1 MYCLKVKFAKTSSF
15 INTKSLFLLSIM
27 NITSQIKQ
35 PIHAEMEL
43 FEKKFFESMS
53 SKVALL
59 NRITYYIVNRK
70 GKQMR
75 PMFVFLTAKMISGGK
90 VNERTYRGASVI
102 ELIHTATLVHD
113 DVVDD
118 SNRRR
123 GFFSI
128 NALWRNKIAVLV
140 GDYLLSK
147 GLLLS
152 IDNGDFDLLRII
164 SVAVREM
171 SEGELLQI
179 EKARRLDIDES
190 VYYEI
195 IRQKTATLI
204 AACCALGAKSVSE
217 DEAQVETMRK
227 FGELIGMAFQI
238 KDDLFDY
245 TDDAIGKPTGIDIKE
260 QKMTLPLIYALN
272 NCTSKEKSWCI
283 NSIKNHNKDKK
294 RVKEVIQFVK
304 DKNGLSYAEQKMVQ
318 FQQEALALI
327 QKFPTSEYKDSL
339 TLMVNYVI
347 ERKNKQCQSQYQL
360 QCQKR
365 SCFDLILEFGILNF
379 HATFLQPKA
388 SMLIEPS

>member
-1 MYCLKVKFAKTSSF
+1 
-15 INTKSLFLLSIM
+15 M

-35 PIHAEMEL
+35 PIMQEMEL
-43 FEKKFFESMS
+43 FEKKFYESMS

-75 PMFVFLTAKMISGGK
+75 PMFVFLTAKMLSGGTI
-90 VNERTYRGASVI
+90 NERTYRGACVI

-128 NALWRNKIAVLV
+128 NALWKNKIAVLV

-152 IDNGDFDLLRII
+152 IDHGDFDLLRII

-179 EKARRLDIDES
+179 EKARRLDITEDI
-190 VYYEI
+190 YYEI

-204 AACCALGAKSVSE
+204 AACCALGAKSVSD
-217 DEAQVETMRK
+217 DEVQVENMRK

-245 TDDAIGKPTGIDIKE
+245 TDEAIGKPTGIDIKE

-272 NCTSKEKSWCI
+272 HCSDKEKSWCI
-283 NSIKNHNKDKK
+283 NSIKNYNKNKK

-304 DKNGLSYAEQKMVQ
+304 DKNGLAYAEQKMVQ
-318 FQQEALALI
+318 FQQEALLLI
-327 QKFPTSEYKDSL
+327 KDYPESVYKDSL
-339 TLMVNYVI
+339 TLMVNYVM
-347 ERKNKQCQSQYQL
+347 ERKK
-360 QCQKR
+360 
-365 SCFDLILEFGILNF
+365 
-379 HATFLQPKA
+379 
-388 SMLIEPS
+388 

>member
-1 MYCLKVKFAKTSSF
+1 
-15 INTKSLFLLSIM
+15 M
-27 NITSQIKQ
+27 NITAQIKQ
-35 PIHAEMEL
+35 PIRPEMEL
-43 FEKKFFESMS
+43 FEKKFYESMS
-53 SKVALL
+53 SQVALL

-75 PMFVFLTAKMISGGK
+75 PMFVFLIAKMTGGS

-128 NALWRNKIAVLV
+128 NALWKNKIAVLV

-152 IDNGDFDLLRII
+152 IDHGDFDLLQII

-179 EKARRLDIDES
+179 EKARRLDITED

-195 IRQKTATLI
+195 IRKKTATLI
-204 AACCALGAKSVSE
+204 ASCCALGARSVTDNME
-217 DEAQVETMRK
+217 EVENMRK

-245 TDDAIGKPTGIDIKE
+245 SEEAIGKPTGIDIKE
-260 QKMTLPLIYALN
+260 QKMTLPLIHVLN
-272 NCTSKEKSWCI
+272 HCSAKEKAWLI
-283 NSIKNHNKDKK
+283 NSVKNHNKDKK
-294 RVKEVIQFVK
+294 RVKEVISFVK
-304 DKNGLSYAEQKMVQ
+304 DHNGLGYAEAKMEEFRSQ
-318 FQQEALALI
+318 ALTLLSKYPESEFKSAL
-327 QKFPTSEYKDSL
+327 E
-339 TLMVNYVI
+339 LMVNYVI
-347 ERKNKQCQSQYQL
+347 ERKK
-360 QCQKR
+360 
-365 SCFDLILEFGILNF
+365 
-379 HATFLQPKA
+379 
-388 SMLIEPS
+388 

>member
-1 MYCLKVKFAKTSSF
+1 MKVVE
-15 INTKSLFLLSIM
+15 
-27 NITSQIKQ
+27 QIKE
-35 PIHAEMEL
+35 PIRSEMEL
-43 FEKKFFESMS
+43 FEKKFYESMS

-59 NRITYYIVNRK
+59 NRITHYIVNRK

-75 PMFVFLTAKMISGGK
+75 PMFVFLVAKMVSNGK

-118 SNRRR
+118 SNKRR

-128 NALWRNKIAVLV
+128 NALWKNKIAVLV

-152 IDNGDFDLLRII
+152 IDNGDFDLLKII

-179 EKARRLDIDES
+179 EKARQLDITED

-204 AACCALGAKSVSE
+204 AACCSLGACSVEPNS
-217 DEAQVETMRK
+217 DEVENMRK

-245 TDDAIGKPTGIDIKE
+245 TDGPIGKPTGIDIKE
-260 QKMTLPLIYALN
+260 QKMTLPLIYTLN
-272 NCTSKEKSWCI
+272 NCSKKEKSWII
-283 NSIKNHNKDKK
+283 NSVKNHNKNKK
-294 RVKEVIQFVK
+294 RVNEVIAFVK
-304 DKNGLSYAEQKMVQ
+304 SKGGLEYAENKMKE
-318 FQQEALALI
+318 FQQEALTLLVNH
-327 QKFPTSEYKDSL
+327 PESEYKSSL
-339 TLMVNYVI
+339 KLMVDYVI
-347 ERKNKQCQSQYQL
+347 DRKK
-360 QCQKR
+360 
-365 SCFDLILEFGILNF
+365 
-379 HATFLQPKA
+379 
-388 SMLIEPS
+388 

>member
-1 MYCLKVKFAKTSSF
+1 
-15 INTKSLFLLSIM
+15 M
-27 NITSQIKQ
+27 NIISQIKQ
-35 PIHAEMEL
+35 PIHQEMEL
-43 FEKKFFESMS
+43 FEKKFYDSMT

-75 PMFVFLTAKMISGGK
+75 PMFVFLTAKMLNNGE
-90 VNERTYRGASVI
+90 VNERTFRGASVI

-128 NALWRNKIAVLV
+128 NALWKNKIAVLV

-152 IDNGDFDLLRII
+152 IDNGDFDLLKII

-179 EKARRLDIDES
+179 EKARRLDITEDI
-190 VYYEI
+190 YYEI

-204 AACCALGAKSVSE
+204 AACCALGAQSVSN
-217 DEAQVETMRK
+217 DGILVEKMRK

-245 TDDAIGKPTGIDIKE
+245 SDEAIGKPTGIDIKE
-260 QKMTLPLIYALN
+260 QKMTLPLIYTLN
-272 NCTSKEKSWCI
+272 NCSDKEKAWVI
-283 NSIKNHNKDKK
+283 NSVKNHNKDKK
-294 RVKEVIQFVK
+294 RVKEVIEFVK
-304 DKNGLSYAEQKMVQ
+304 KSNGLSYAEKKMTE
-318 FQQEALALI
+318 FQNEALQLLADFATSDFKESLI
-327 QKFPTSEYKDSL
+327 
-339 TLMVNYVI
+339 LMVNYVI
-347 ERKNKQCQSQYQL
+347 ERKK
-360 QCQKR
+360 
-365 SCFDLILEFGILNF
+365 
-379 HATFLQPKA
+379 
-388 SMLIEPS
+388 

>member
-1 MYCLKVKFAKTSSF
+1 MVK
-15 INTKSLFLLSIM
+15 IV
-27 NITSQIKQ
+27 SQIKEPVNQ
-35 PIHAEMEL
+35 EMEL
-43 FEKKFFESMS
+43 FERKFYESMS

-75 PMFVFLTAKMISGGK
+75 PMFVFLTAKLVSGGV

-113 DVVDD
+113 DVVDE
-118 SNRRR
+118 SNKRR

-128 NALWRNKIAVLV
+128 NALWKNKFAVLV

-179 EKARRLDIDES
+179 EKARRLDITEEI
-190 VYYEI
+190 YYDI

-204 AACCALGAKSVSE
+204 AACCSLGACSVNPDSP
-217 DEAQVETMRK
+217 DVETFRK

-245 TDDAIGKPTGIDIKE
+245 GEEKIGKPTGIDIKE
-260 QKMTLPLIYALN
+260 QKMTLPLIYVLN
-272 NCTSKEKSWCI
+272 NCSKEERKWMV
-283 NSIKNHNKDKK
+283 NSVKNHNKDRK
-294 RVKEVIQFVK
+294 RVKEIIAFVK
-304 DKNGLSYAEQKMVQ
+304 EKGGLDYAVGKMLA
-318 FQQEALALI
+318 FKEEALELLDTY
-327 QKFPTSEYKDSL
+327 PESDYKNSL
-339 TLMVNYVI
+339 HLMVDYVV
-347 ERKNKQCQSQYQL
+347 ERKK
-360 QCQKR
+360 
-365 SCFDLILEFGILNF
+365 
-379 HATFLQPKA
+379 
-388 SMLIEPS
+388 